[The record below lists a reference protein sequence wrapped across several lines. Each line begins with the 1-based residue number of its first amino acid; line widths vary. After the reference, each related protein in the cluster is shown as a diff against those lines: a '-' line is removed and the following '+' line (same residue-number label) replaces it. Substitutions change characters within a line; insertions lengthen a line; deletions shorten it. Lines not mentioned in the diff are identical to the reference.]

1 MFVGSQTWEFAL
13 ARFPK
18 LGTTV
23 TGMMAIS
30 FRNVG
35 TERGLGGIGP
45 AATHGI
51 GFAF

>member
-1 MFVGSQTWEFAL
+1 MFVGSQVWEFAL

-18 LGTTV
+18 LGTPV
-23 TGMMAIS
+23 AEMIAIS

-35 TERGLGGIGP
+35 TERDLGGIGP